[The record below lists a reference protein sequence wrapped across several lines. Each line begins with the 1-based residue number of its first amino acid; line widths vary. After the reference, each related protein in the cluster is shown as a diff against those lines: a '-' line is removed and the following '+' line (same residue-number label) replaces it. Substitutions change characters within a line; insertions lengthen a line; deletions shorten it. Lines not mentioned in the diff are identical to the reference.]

1 MNPSSTR
8 VNLSATRKYILAFT
22 LGALAVFSF
31 APFVLFPLIIVI
43 IAALFWLWLQ
53 ASSAREAAGLGF
65 VFGMGLFCVGT
76 GWIYVALHDY
86 GGMNFLLA
94 MLATALFAAVCSVM
108 PALAGYLQARYV
120 PLGLGQSRLA
130 APDWVRLTLVMPVA
144 WVLMEW
150 VRGLI
155 FTGFPWLAVG
165 YSQVTVSPLAGY
177 APVLGVYGVS
187 LAVGISSGLLV
198 LLAQAHW
205 TKRGKAALVAALLI
219 WGVGGGLHLV
229 KWSTPEGQPI
239 TVALVQGNIPQ
250 DLKFREE
257 KLLPTLE
264 TYHRLTQD
272 LDAQL
277 IVLPE
282 SALPLLR
289 HEVPENYM
297 AQLRQQVRHGGDM
310 IVGAFEY
317 DQGRYYNSVFTL
329 GTSAS
334 QSYRKNHL
342 VPFGEFI
349 PGRPV
354 FGWLINNVLNI
365 PMSDLARGGKRQP
378 LLRVAGQRVA
388 VAICYED
395 VFGEEV
401 IRYLPEAS
409 LLVNVSNDA
418 WYGDSLAAI
427 QHNQISQ
434 MRALESGRM
443 MLRATNTGV
452 TSIIG
457 RDGVIQASL
466 PQHQEGVLFGNVQGY
481 QGSTP
486 YARWGNAAVL
496 GLLGL
501 MGVTAIAIGRLR
513 KK

>member
-1 MNPSSTR
+1 M
-8 VNLSATRKYILAFT
+8 NLSATRKYILAFT
-22 LGALAVFSF
+22 LGALAVLGF
-31 APFVLFPLIIVI
+31 APFALFPLVVFI
-43 IAALFWLWLQ
+43 IAALFWLWLH
-53 ASSAREAAGLGF
+53 ASSAREAALLGF

-94 MLATALFAAVCSVM
+94 LLATSLFAAVCSVL
-108 PALAGYLQARYV
+108 PTLAGYI
-120 PLGLGQSRLA
+120 QSKFSAPVWARLA
-130 APDWVRLTLVMPVA
+130 LMMPAA

-155 FTGFPWLAVG
+155 FTGFPWLTMG
-165 YSQVTVSPLAGY
+165 YSQVTISPLAGY

-187 LAVGISSGLLV
+187 LAVGVSAGLLV
-198 LLAQAHW
+198 LLAQARW
-205 TKRGKAALVAALLI
+205 TRPGKAALVAVLLI
-219 WGVGGGLHLV
+219 WCLGGALRLV
-229 KWSTPEGQPI
+229 KWSEPEGAPI
-239 TVALVQGNIPQ
+239 KVALVQGNIPQ
-250 DLKFREE
+250 DLKFNQE

-264 TYHRLTQD
+264 IYRRLTQD
-272 LDAQL
+272 LDATL

-289 HEVPENYM
+289 HELPENYVGM
-297 AQLRQQVRHGGDM
+297 LRQHALNKGGDM
-310 IVGAFEY
+310 IIGAFEY

-329 GTSAS
+329 GAADS

-349 PGRPV
+349 PWRPV

-365 PMSDLARGGKRQP
+365 PMSDLARGGERQP
-378 LLRVAGQRVA
+378 LLRIAGQRVA
-388 VAICYED
+388 IAICYED

-427 QHNQISQ
+427 QHNQIAQ

-457 RDGVIQASL
+457 RDGVVQDSL
-466 PQHQEGVLFGNVQGY
+466 PQHQQGILTGTVQGY
-481 QGSTP
+481 QGITP

-496 GLLGL
+496 AVLGIFGIVGTL
-501 MGVTAIAIGRLR
+501 GWLKIRMAAMRWR
-513 KK
+513 K

>member
-1 MNPSSTR
+1 M
-8 VNLSATRKYILAFT
+8 NLSATRKYILAFT

-31 APFVLFPLIIVI
+31 APFVLFPLIVLI

-94 MLATALFAAVCSVM
+94 MLATGLFAAVCSVM
-108 PALAGYLQARYV
+108 PALAGYLQARYIQSRFCQSR
-120 PLGLGQSRLA
+120 LDQSRLA
-130 APDWVRLTLVMPVA
+130 APNWVRLTLVMPAA

-155 FTGFPWLAVG
+155 FTGFPWLAAG

-187 LAVGISSGLLV
+187 LAVGVSAGLLV
-198 LLAQAHW
+198 LLAQARW
-205 TKRGKAALVAALLI
+205 SRQGKAAVVAVLLI
-219 WGVGGGLHLV
+219 WCVGGGLRLV
-229 KWSTPEGQPI
+229 EWSAPEGPPI

-264 TYHRLTQD
+264 TYRRLTQN

-282 SALPLLR
+282 SALPMLR
-289 HEVPENYM
+289 HEVPEDYL
-297 AQLRQQVRHGGDM
+297 AQLRQQVRGGDM
-310 IVGAFEY
+310 IIGAFEHE
-317 DQGRYYNSVFTL
+317 QGRYYNSVFTL
-329 GTSAS
+329 GTADS

-349 PGRPV
+349 PWRPV

-365 PMSDLARGGKRQP
+365 PMSDLARGGERQP
-378 LLRVAGQRVA
+378 LLRIAGQRVA

-427 QHNQISQ
+427 QHNQIAQ

-457 RDGVIQASL
+457 RDGVVQASL
-466 PQHQEGVLFGNVQGY
+466 PQHQEGVLIGTVQGY

-486 YARWGNAAVL
+486 YARWGNAGVL

-501 MGVTAIAIGRLR
+501 LGIAAIAVGRLR